1 MDRSAALSDR
11 SALEMAEA
19 RCEALLERVAREEGL
34 AAWVLMMLTE
44 ARDGMPTL
52 DELAHI
58 LHITSRTLDR
68 RLQREGQQFQ
78 EMTKRVRLERAFE
91 LLGTQRMSVTPVAL
105 QLGYPDVANFPRASK
120 RPSGLR
126 PREKHRRKDRHGPA
140 AWMGGS

>member
-1 MDRSAALSDR
+1 MRISEWSSVVCSADF
-11 SALEMAEA
+11 
-19 RCEALLERVAREEGL
+19 
-34 AAWVLMMLTE
+34 LMMLTE

-91 LLGTQRMSVTPVAL
+91 LLGTQRMSVTQAAL
-105 QLGYPDVANFPRASK
+105 PHGKNGSATCRERVSQDV
-120 RPSGLR
+120 
-126 PREKHRRKDRHGPA
+126 
-140 AWMGGS
+140 

>member
-1 MDRSAALSDR
+1 MYLLHVIICKYGVCVLCYFRVFFLMIRRPPRSTRTDTLFPYTTLFRSLMDRSAALSDR

-58 LHITSRTLDR
+58 LHITSRPLDR
-68 RLQREGQQFQ
+68 RLQTEGQHFQ
-78 EMTKRVRLERAFE
+78 EMTKREIGRAH
-91 LLGTQRMSVTPVAL
+91 V
-105 QLGYPDVANFPRASK
+105 
-120 RPSGLR
+120 
-126 PREKHRRKDRHGPA
+126 
-140 AWMGGS
+140 

>member
-1 MDRSAALSDR
+1 MPGIRIVIDADLMDRSAALSDR

-68 RLQREGQQFQ
+68 RLQREGQPFQ
-78 EMTKRVRLERAFE
+78 EMTKRVRLERDFDI
-91 LLGTQRMSVTPVAL
+91 LGQQRMSVK
-105 QLGYPDVANFPRASK
+105 QELGSAARTD
-120 RPSGLR
+120 
-126 PREKHRRKDRHGPA
+126 RERQPG
-140 AWMGGS
+140 

>member
-1 MDRSAALSDR
+1 
-11 SALEMAEA
+11 
-19 RCEALLERVAREEGL
+19 
-34 AAWVLMMLTE
+34 MMLTE

-91 LLGTQRMSVTPVAL
+91 LLGTQRMSVTQVAL
-105 QLGYPDVANFPRASK
+105 QLGYHDVANFTRAFK
-120 RPSGLR
+120 RDSGMSR
-126 PREKHRRKDRHGPA
+126 SEERRVGKECVSTCRSRWWPYH
-140 AWMGGS
+140 

>member
-1 MDRSAALSDR
+1 MILPPPQLTRTVPLVPYPTLFRSGNVRPYDYYISRPQPAYYQRYRETELARWHFEAQQMPGIRIVIDADLMDRSAALSDR

-58 LHITSRTLDR
+58 QI
-68 RLQREGQQFQ
+68 G
-78 EMTKRVRLERAFE
+78 RAH
-91 LLGTQRMSVTPVAL
+91 V
-105 QLGYPDVANFPRASK
+105 
-120 RPSGLR
+120 
-126 PREKHRRKDRHGPA
+126 
-140 AWMGGS
+140 

>member
-1 MDRSAALSDR
+1 
-11 SALEMAEA
+11 
-19 RCEALLERVAREEGL
+19 
-34 AAWVLMMLTE
+34 MMLTE

-91 LLGTQRMSVTPVAL
+91 LLGTQRMSVTQVAL
-105 QLGYPDVANFPRASK
+105 QLGRSEEHTSELQSLMRITYAVSCLNKKISNKYKHTIRLNNTS
-120 RPSGLR
+120 
-126 PREKHRRKDRHGPA
+126 RE
-140 AWMGGS
+140 